1 MCVCVWKL
9 KHESVHAFQNLPGI
23 NIQLHAA
30 GSVEGQQSTFSRK
43 LAGEQS
49 GLRVS
54 PGKQINCV
62 HTRRTLSVCH
72 HLQAGIFPPERSS
85 QTYIPLRAPF
95 DLNSFPSPGE
105 NRPSNFVNVT
115 LPNKC
120 LLVFS
125 YLFIYFPH
133 SHGIPLSC
141 CSGADD
147 LLPIL
152 SFVALQCQCPQL
164 VSECA
169 ALEEFIHEGWVIP
182 TGKNNLSF
190 LFLFS
195 PFPVQWRFVPSVAL
209 GATVTCS
216 VHVRHD
222 AAVEACLKQSSMMH
236 SYSRILLKN
245 QFILNS

>member
-85 QTYIPLRAPF
+85 QTCIPLRAPF
-95 DLNSFPSPGE
+95 HLNSFPSPGE

-125 YLFIYFPH
+125 YLFIFHILTAFH
-133 SHGIPLSC
+133 SPAAVVPMTCCPSCPSWLCSASVPSWCLNVLLWKSSFMKGESSQQEKIIFHSFFFFFLSQ
-141 CSGADD
+141 CSGG
-147 LLPIL
+147 L
-152 SFVALQCQCPQL
+152 SPPLHWVQL
-164 VSECA
+164 WRVLSMSDMMQQWKRVWSRAPWCIHIP
-169 ALEEFIHEGWVIP
+169 EFYSK
-182 TGKNNLSF
+182 TNL
-190 LFLFS
+190 
-195 PFPVQWRFVPSVAL
+195 
-209 GATVTCS
+209 
-216 VHVRHD
+216 
-222 AAVEACLKQSSMMH
+222 
-236 SYSRILLKN
+236 Y
-245 QFILNS
+245 